1 MPAATTVILLPGTL
15 SNELKSIKYPNS
27 ALFLPERGEVYY
39 FYKNHFQTIVKKILI
54 VEDDRRIAQTIYRS
68 LTGEGYEA
76 EIAYDGIT
84 GKQSAITKY
93 FDLMLLDINLPGL
106 KGYDVCQQVRALR
119 PSLPI
124 IMLTAYGE
132 IEDKVQGLTK
142 GADDY
147 LVKPFDLRELLA
159 RVAAALRRAELTNPP
174 RKSTLLR
181 IADLE
186 LNTDT
191 KEVSRGGRSIEL
203 TAREFALLE
212 YLLRNRGHVV
222 SKMDLAEHV
231 WHLRFDPGTNVVE
244 VYINYLR
251 RKVDKDFATK
261 LIHTRPGL
269 GYVIKEG

>member
-1 MPAATTVILLPGTL
+1 M
-15 SNELKSIKYPNS
+15 
-27 ALFLPERGEVYY
+27 
-39 FYKNHFQTIVKKILI
+39 KKILI

-106 KGYDVCQQVRALR
+106 KGYEVCEQVRALR
-119 PSLPI
+119 PTLPI

-132 IEDKVQGLTK
+132 IEDKVQGLGK

-159 RVAAALRRAELTNPP
+159 RIAAALRRAELHNPP
-174 RKSTLLR
+174 RKHTVLR
-181 IADLE
+181 LADLE

-191 KEVSRGGRSIEL
+191 KEVTRGGRSIEL

-212 YLLRNRGHVV
+212 YLLRNRGHVM

-231 WHLRFDPGTNVVE
+231 WNLRFDPGTNVVE

-251 RKVDKDFATK
+251 RKVDKDFDTK